1 MIYAISPK
9 TAATATLT
17 ALLPVLLLLLN
28 LVLGGCSDLQNGK
41 SKADERPKKRAVP
54 VLVGTSE
61 KRTIPVEIRAIGTVE
76 PFATVA
82 IKSQLTGT
90 LKSVHFKEGEEV
102 KKGDLLFTIDPRPFI
117 AQLNQAQGSLARDR
131 AEHDNARKELERYTQ
146 AAKKGYVST
155 EQAEQAETKVATLAA
170 TIKADE
176 AAVENARLQLEF
188 CTIPAPISGRTGELL
203 VTEGNLIKAN
213 GDTAMVTIN
222 QVSPIKVAFTV
233 PGKHFGEIRR
243 YQGQGSLR
251 VLLTGPEGEG
261 LTGTFSFLDNSLDA
275 TTGTLR
281 LKAEFANTDKSLWPG
296 QFVEVR
302 LQLTSR
308 PDLTVVPGSAVQI
321 GQDGPHIFVVKEDL
335 TVEYRTITTGPTL
348 DGMIVVEAGVAP
360 GEKVVTDG
368 QLQLKNGSKVEERA
382 NASADPAKAPAGPGA
397 ATPRGTP

>member
-1 MIYAISPK
+1 MTKAISPK
-9 TAATATLT
+9 TAATAALT
-17 ALLPVLLLLLN
+17 TLLPILLLLVSLI
-28 LVLGGCSDLQNGK
+28 LGGCSDLQNGK
-41 SKADERPKKRAVP
+41 GKAEERPKKRAVP

-90 LKSVHFKEGEEV
+90 LKSVHFKEGDEV
-102 KKGDLLFTIDPRPFI
+102 KKGDVLFTIDPRPFI
-117 AQLNQAQGSLARDR
+117 AQLNQAQGSLARDK

-188 CTIPAPISGRTGELL
+188 CTIPAPIAGRTGELL
-203 VTEGNLIKAN
+203 VTEGNLVRAN
-213 GDTAMVTIN
+213 TDTALVTIN
-222 QVSPIKVAFTV
+222 QVSPIKVAFAV
-233 PGKHFGEIRR
+233 PGKHFGEIRK
-243 YQGQGSLR
+243 YLGQGSLK
-251 VLLTGPEGEG
+251 VMLTGPEGDG
-261 LTGTFSFLDNSLDA
+261 LIGTFSFFDNSLDA

-281 LKAEFANTDKSLWPG
+281 LKAEFANTAKTLWPG

-308 PDLTVVPGSAVQI
+308 PDLTVVPSSAVQL
-321 GQDGPHIFVVKEDL
+321 GQDGPHLFVVKDDQ

-348 DGMIVVEAGVAP
+348 DGMTVVEAGVTP
-360 GEKVVTDG
+360 GERVVTDG
-368 QLQLKNGSKVEERA
+368 QLQLKNGSKVEERGK
-382 NASADPAKAPAGPGA
+382 ASADPAKAPAASGP
-397 ATPRGTP
+397 ATPRGMP

>member
-1 MIYAISPK
+1 MIYATSPK
-9 TAATATLT
+9 TAALT
-17 ALLPVLLLLLN
+17 SLLPVLLLLLSFI
-28 LVLGGCSDLQNGK
+28 LGGCSDLRNGN
-41 SKADERPKKRAVP
+41 SKAEERSKKRAVP
-54 VLVGTSE
+54 VLVATSE
-61 KRTIPVEIRAIGTVE
+61 KRTIPVELRAIGTVE

-90 LKSVHFKEGEEV
+90 LKSVHFKEGDEI

-131 AEHDNARKELERYTQ
+131 AEHDNARKELQRYTQ
-146 AAKKGYVST
+146 AAQKGYVST
-155 EQAEQAETKVATLAA
+155 EQAEQAKTKVATLAA

-188 CTIPAPISGRTGELL
+188 CTITAPIAGRTGELL

-213 GDTAMVTIN
+213 ADTAMVTIN
-222 QVSPIKVAFTV
+222 QVAPIKVAFTV
-233 PGKHFGEIRR
+233 PGKHFGEIRK
-243 YQGQGSLR
+243 YQSQDSLR
-251 VLLTGPEGEG
+251 VVLAGPEGDG
-261 LTGTFSFLDNSLDA
+261 LTGAFSFLDNSLDA

-281 LKAEFANTDKSLWPG
+281 LKAEFANTAKTLWPG

-302 LQLTSR
+302 LQLTTR

-348 DGMIVVEAGVAP
+348 GGMTVVEAGVAP

-382 NASADPAKAPAGPGA
+382 KASADRAKEPVGQGP

>member
-1 MIYAISPK
+1 MIDTTSPK
-9 TAATATLT
+9 TAAPTAMLFI
-17 ALLPVLLLLLN
+17 LLLLLS
-28 LVLGGCSDLQNGK
+28 LILGGCSDLQNGR
-41 SKADERPKKRAVP
+41 SKAEERPKKRVVP

-61 KRTIPVEIRAIGTVE
+61 KKTIPVEIRAIGTVE

-90 LKSVHFKEGEEV
+90 LRSVHFKEGDEV
-102 KKGDLLFTIDPRPFI
+102 NKGDLLFTVDPRPFI
-117 AQLNQAQGSLARDR
+117 AQLNQAQGALARDR

-188 CTIPAPISGRTGELL
+188 CTIAAPIAGRTGELL

-213 GDTAMVTIN
+213 ADTAMVTIN
-222 QVSPIKVAFTV
+222 QISPIKVAFTV

-243 YQGQGSLR
+243 YQGQGSLL
-251 VLLTGPEGEG
+251 VMLTGPDGDG

-281 LKAEFANTDKSLWPG
+281 LKAEFANTDKTLWPG

-308 PDLTVVPGSAVQI
+308 PDLTVVPSSAVQI

-335 TVEYRTITTGPTL
+335 TVEYRNITTGPTL
-348 DGMIVVEAGVAP
+348 GGMTVVEAGVVP

-382 NASADPAKAPAGPGA
+382 KAPAAPAKAPAEQGP